1 MEFRRD
7 ASMLN
12 VSSRQ
17 GPRAWGGVGDTGLPL
32 SLGPSRR
39 LGPTWSQVSVRA
51 KAAAAPAL
59 PWPGPAWGQGG
70 HGAAASAPSALGFG
84 RTSCPTST
92 RG

>member
-12 VSSRQ
+12 VSSKRPCA
-17 GPRAWGGVGDTGLPL
+17 GGGVGGTRLLL

-39 LGPTWSQVSVRA
+39 LGPTWSQVSVPG

-70 HGAAASAPSALGFG
+70 HGAAASVPSALGFG